1 MIVWVQKWYIVDI
14 FASNQKFVRFHLN
27 YGRLGNQLFHFIT
40 GYGIAR
46 TLGRRH
52 YIPFLKENDHVS
64 RYLEQMT
71 KVFPRLQE
79 TYVIAPANISETVVP
94 FANSCC
100 VYDNPSR
107 LSNNNAS
114 YLLLNFIYG
123 QNPRYFDKYLPDVR
137 QILTFSDDY
146 RREGDYIVDLLK
158 ITHSNL
164 VCIHIRKTD
173 FDVRNIS
180 TDMMSSVE
188 AANTIARKKG
198 LSQFII
204 FGDDQEF
211 MQNMSRTIVEV
222 GNWEKDA
229 VLVSKFEDY
238 IDLYISSK
246 LCDAFLITAVTST
259 FGWWL
264 AFFAP
269 GQDAIYY
276 MPDTR
281 IHGDKRPSEELF
293 LKTWKKYKG

>member
-1 MIVWVQKWYIVDI
+1 MQLRQ
-14 FASNQKFVRFHLN
+14 ASTKPLCHL
-27 YGRLGNQLFHFIT
+27 L
-40 GYGIAR
+40 
-46 TLGRRH
+46 
-52 YIPFLKENDHVS
+52 IPVVS
-64 RYLEQMT
+64 MT
-71 KVFPRLQE
+71 TRQE
-79 TYVIAPANISETVVP
+79 LSCLCHAMQHAKNVVIMVL
-94 FANSCC
+94 
-100 VYDNPSR
+100 D
-107 LSNNNAS
+107 L
-114 YLLLNFIYG
+114 
-123 QNPRYFDKYLPDVR
+123 
-137 QILTFSDDY
+137 Y
-146 RREGDYIVDLLK
+146 R
-158 ITHSNL
+158 THSNL
-164 VCIHIRKTD
+164 VCLHIRKTD

-211 MQNMSRTIVEV
+211 MQNMSRTIVEI
-222 GNWEKDA
+222 GKWEKDA

-281 IHGDKRPSEELF
+281 IHGDKRPSKDLF
-293 LKTWKKYKG
+293 L